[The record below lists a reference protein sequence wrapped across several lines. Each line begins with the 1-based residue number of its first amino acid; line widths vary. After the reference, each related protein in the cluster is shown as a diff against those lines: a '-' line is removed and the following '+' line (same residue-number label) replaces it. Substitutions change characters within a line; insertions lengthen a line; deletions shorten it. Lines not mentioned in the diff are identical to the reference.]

1 MGGGEYSI
9 LNLLKKINREKFQ
22 IIMVFNRRGKFPE
35 KVEEIGIETFY
46 LPFVSIELKKFLL
59 PKYFFK
65 NISAAIKLY
74 KYLKIEQVNIVHIT
88 DVLSLLLFAIPA
100 RLLRIK
106 VVYSVI
112 FQYEF
117 LRLIIFNL
125 LSVLFVDKILTNSQ
139 FIKNYLENNTMMLS
153 NKLENVYNGIDLNQ
167 FWLEENKNENLFR
180 KEINADAEKIL
191 IGMAGR
197 FDVWK
202 GHRVFLE
209 ATEILI
215 KKNKNLIFVIVGSL
229 LNEKELPSIKK
240 YYASILE
247 YHRNM
252 KNKERILFLQH
263 RDDIHEVMRGLDIL
277 ILPSYNEPFGLV
289 VLEAMASGAIVIA
302 SDSGGPLEIIEHGK
316 DGFFFKTGN
325 VNSLVETINLV
336 IELKDKEKIRASAYQ
351 KITRK
356 YSLENYTAHMESI
369 YNEIFVSLNKNN
381 RN

>member
-100 RLLRIK
+100 RLLRIR

-139 FIKNYLENNTMMLS
+139 FIKNYLENNTIMLS

-180 KEINADAEKIL
+180 KEINADADKIL
-191 IGMAGR
+191 IGMVGR

-209 ATEILI
+209 ATEILLE
-215 KKNKNLIFVIVGSL
+215 KNKNLIFVIVGSL

-252 KNKERILFLQH
+252 KNKERVLFLQH
-263 RDDIHEVMRGLDIL
+263 RDDIREVMRGLDFL

-302 SDSGGPLEIIEHGK
+302 SDSGGPLEIIEHWK

-356 YSLENYTAHMESI
+356 YSLENYTTHMESI
-369 YNEIFVSLNKNN
+369 YNKIFVSLNKNN